1 MAMGKIKSA
10 WEIALEKTEGITIDK
25 EKMKYQSDV
34 EKARKAAGSYM
45 LADKADDEA
54 FINNLKDIDPKA
66 VKEGLLMTA
75 DANISLPESEEGNEE
90 RFRRIKT
97 IIAIASDNNSN
108 ALALTDELIGFLN
121 QYPLHRKDLVEKM
134 KAQYK
139 PILDEKSEK
148 LSKQYGQDI
157 HLTYENDKEFIFPE
171 LVPGDLV
178 SLRTAISFP
187 GPGKY
192 RIYDIGFGRTRET
205 EPDSSVNHIRNGGA
219 ERGWYGVGVQGRKY
233 IMSSNDMLIHD
244 GLGHTWTDTI
254 SLSLDRQIKRSGKY
268 SFRYE
273 RKPNQTGRFTLN
285 PVPFVPGK
293 SATLT
298 AWCRG
303 SRPKQRVYLG
313 LFLGSGIT
321 YSGGADITND
331 RWTKCEL
338 HIPVWG
344 KKPDGRIYLVGDPV
358 NGYAAVNRVALP
370 EIGSQD
376 PVWIDDVTYHI
387 GGRGSVPESSGI
399 TAHAVLDSKK
409 Q

>member
-66 VKEGLLMTA
+66 MKEGLLMTA

-148 LSKQYGQDI
+148 LSKQYGQEI
-157 HLTYENDKEFIFPE
+157 HLTYENDKEFME
-171 LVPGDLV
+171 AASKNLERLENQYQQTVRNAKAQL
-178 SLRTAISFP
+178 
-187 GPGKY
+187 KQM
-192 RIYDIGFGRTRET
+192 IG
-205 EPDSSVNHIRNGGA
+205 
-219 ERGWYGVGVQGRKY
+219 
-233 IMSSNDMLIHD
+233 
-244 GLGHTWTDTI
+244 
-254 SLSLDRQIKRSGKY
+254 
-268 SFRYE
+268 
-273 RKPNQTGRFTLN
+273 
-285 PVPFVPGK
+285 
-293 SATLT
+293 
-298 AWCRG
+298 
-303 SRPKQRVYLG
+303 
-313 LFLGSGIT
+313 
-321 YSGGADITND
+321 
-331 RWTKCEL
+331 
-338 HIPVWG
+338 
-344 KKPDGRIYLVGDPV
+344 
-358 NGYAAVNRVALP
+358 
-370 EIGSQD
+370 
-376 PVWIDDVTYHI
+376 
-387 GGRGSVPESSGI
+387 
-399 TAHAVLDSKK
+399 
-409 Q
+409 

>member
-54 FINNLKDIDPKA
+54 FITNLKDIDPKA

-90 RFRRIKT
+90 RFKRIKT

-157 HLTYENDKEFIFPE
+157 HLTYENDKEFME
-171 LVPGDLV
+171 AASKNLERLENQYQQTVRNAKAQL
-178 SLRTAISFP
+178 
-187 GPGKY
+187 KQM
-192 RIYDIGFGRTRET
+192 IG
-205 EPDSSVNHIRNGGA
+205 
-219 ERGWYGVGVQGRKY
+219 
-233 IMSSNDMLIHD
+233 
-244 GLGHTWTDTI
+244 
-254 SLSLDRQIKRSGKY
+254 
-268 SFRYE
+268 
-273 RKPNQTGRFTLN
+273 
-285 PVPFVPGK
+285 
-293 SATLT
+293 
-298 AWCRG
+298 
-303 SRPKQRVYLG
+303 
-313 LFLGSGIT
+313 
-321 YSGGADITND
+321 
-331 RWTKCEL
+331 
-338 HIPVWG
+338 
-344 KKPDGRIYLVGDPV
+344 
-358 NGYAAVNRVALP
+358 
-370 EIGSQD
+370 
-376 PVWIDDVTYHI
+376 
-387 GGRGSVPESSGI
+387 
-399 TAHAVLDSKK
+399 
-409 Q
+409 

>member
-75 DANISLPESEEGNEE
+75 NANISLPESEEGNEE

-157 HLTYENDKEFIFPE
+157 HLTYENDKEFME
-171 LVPGDLV
+171 AASKNLERLENQYQQTVRNAKAQL
-178 SLRTAISFP
+178 
-187 GPGKY
+187 KQM
-192 RIYDIGFGRTRET
+192 IG
-205 EPDSSVNHIRNGGA
+205 
-219 ERGWYGVGVQGRKY
+219 
-233 IMSSNDMLIHD
+233 
-244 GLGHTWTDTI
+244 
-254 SLSLDRQIKRSGKY
+254 
-268 SFRYE
+268 
-273 RKPNQTGRFTLN
+273 
-285 PVPFVPGK
+285 
-293 SATLT
+293 
-298 AWCRG
+298 
-303 SRPKQRVYLG
+303 
-313 LFLGSGIT
+313 
-321 YSGGADITND
+321 
-331 RWTKCEL
+331 
-338 HIPVWG
+338 
-344 KKPDGRIYLVGDPV
+344 
-358 NGYAAVNRVALP
+358 
-370 EIGSQD
+370 
-376 PVWIDDVTYHI
+376 
-387 GGRGSVPESSGI
+387 
-399 TAHAVLDSKK
+399 
-409 Q
+409 

>member
-34 EKARKAAGSYM
+34 EKARRAAGSYM

-157 HLTYENDKEFIFPE
+157 HLTYENDKEFME
-171 LVPGDLV
+171 AASKNLERLENQYQQTVRNAKAQL
-178 SLRTAISFP
+178 
-187 GPGKY
+187 KQM
-192 RIYDIGFGRTRET
+192 IG
-205 EPDSSVNHIRNGGA
+205 
-219 ERGWYGVGVQGRKY
+219 
-233 IMSSNDMLIHD
+233 
-244 GLGHTWTDTI
+244 
-254 SLSLDRQIKRSGKY
+254 
-268 SFRYE
+268 
-273 RKPNQTGRFTLN
+273 
-285 PVPFVPGK
+285 
-293 SATLT
+293 
-298 AWCRG
+298 
-303 SRPKQRVYLG
+303 
-313 LFLGSGIT
+313 
-321 YSGGADITND
+321 
-331 RWTKCEL
+331 
-338 HIPVWG
+338 
-344 KKPDGRIYLVGDPV
+344 
-358 NGYAAVNRVALP
+358 
-370 EIGSQD
+370 
-376 PVWIDDVTYHI
+376 
-387 GGRGSVPESSGI
+387 
-399 TAHAVLDSKK
+399 
-409 Q
+409 

>member
-66 VKEGLLMTA
+66 MKEGLLMTA

-148 LSKQYGQDI
+148 LSKQYGQEI
-157 HLTYENDKEFIFPE
+157 HLSYESDKEFME
-171 LVPGDLV
+171 AASKNLERLENQYQQTVRNAKAQL
-178 SLRTAISFP
+178 
-187 GPGKY
+187 KQM
-192 RIYDIGFGRTRET
+192 IG
-205 EPDSSVNHIRNGGA
+205 
-219 ERGWYGVGVQGRKY
+219 
-233 IMSSNDMLIHD
+233 
-244 GLGHTWTDTI
+244 
-254 SLSLDRQIKRSGKY
+254 
-268 SFRYE
+268 
-273 RKPNQTGRFTLN
+273 
-285 PVPFVPGK
+285 
-293 SATLT
+293 
-298 AWCRG
+298 
-303 SRPKQRVYLG
+303 
-313 LFLGSGIT
+313 
-321 YSGGADITND
+321 
-331 RWTKCEL
+331 
-338 HIPVWG
+338 
-344 KKPDGRIYLVGDPV
+344 
-358 NGYAAVNRVALP
+358 
-370 EIGSQD
+370 
-376 PVWIDDVTYHI
+376 
-387 GGRGSVPESSGI
+387 
-399 TAHAVLDSKK
+399 
-409 Q
+409 

>member
-54 FINNLKDIDPKA
+54 FKNNLKDIDPKA
-66 VKEGLLMTA
+66 MKEGLLMTA

-157 HLTYENDKEFIFPE
+157 HLSYESDKEFME
-171 LVPGDLV
+171 AASKNLERLENQYQQTVRNAKAQL
-178 SLRTAISFP
+178 
-187 GPGKY
+187 KQM
-192 RIYDIGFGRTRET
+192 IG
-205 EPDSSVNHIRNGGA
+205 
-219 ERGWYGVGVQGRKY
+219 
-233 IMSSNDMLIHD
+233 
-244 GLGHTWTDTI
+244 
-254 SLSLDRQIKRSGKY
+254 
-268 SFRYE
+268 
-273 RKPNQTGRFTLN
+273 
-285 PVPFVPGK
+285 
-293 SATLT
+293 
-298 AWCRG
+298 
-303 SRPKQRVYLG
+303 
-313 LFLGSGIT
+313 
-321 YSGGADITND
+321 
-331 RWTKCEL
+331 
-338 HIPVWG
+338 
-344 KKPDGRIYLVGDPV
+344 
-358 NGYAAVNRVALP
+358 
-370 EIGSQD
+370 
-376 PVWIDDVTYHI
+376 
-387 GGRGSVPESSGI
+387 
-399 TAHAVLDSKK
+399 
-409 Q
+409 

>member
-66 VKEGLLMTA
+66 MKEGLLMTA

-157 HLTYENDKEFIFPE
+157 HLTYENDKEFME
-171 LVPGDLV
+171 AASKNLERLENQYQQ
-178 SLRTAISFP
+178 T
-187 GPGKY
+187 
-192 RIYDIGFGRTRET
+192 
-205 EPDSSVNHIRNGGA
+205 IRNA
-219 ERGWYGVGVQGRKY
+219 KAQ
-233 IMSSNDMLIHD
+233 L
-244 GLGHTWTDTI
+244 
-254 SLSLDRQIKRSGKY
+254 
-268 SFRYE
+268 
-273 RKPNQTGRFTLN
+273 
-285 PVPFVPGK
+285 
-293 SATLT
+293 
-298 AWCRG
+298 
-303 SRPKQRVYLG
+303 KQM
-313 LFLGSGIT
+313 
-321 YSGGADITND
+321 
-331 RWTKCEL
+331 
-338 HIPVWG
+338 
-344 KKPDGRIYLVGDPV
+344 
-358 NGYAAVNRVALP
+358 
-370 EIGSQD
+370 IG
-376 PVWIDDVTYHI
+376 
-387 GGRGSVPESSGI
+387 
-399 TAHAVLDSKK
+399 
-409 Q
+409 

>member
-148 LSKQYGQDI
+148 LSKQYGQEV
-157 HLTYENDKEFIFPE
+157 HLSYESDKEFME
-171 LVPGDLV
+171 AASKNLERLENQYQQTVRNAKAQL
-178 SLRTAISFP
+178 
-187 GPGKY
+187 KQM
-192 RIYDIGFGRTRET
+192 IG
-205 EPDSSVNHIRNGGA
+205 
-219 ERGWYGVGVQGRKY
+219 
-233 IMSSNDMLIHD
+233 
-244 GLGHTWTDTI
+244 
-254 SLSLDRQIKRSGKY
+254 
-268 SFRYE
+268 
-273 RKPNQTGRFTLN
+273 
-285 PVPFVPGK
+285 
-293 SATLT
+293 
-298 AWCRG
+298 
-303 SRPKQRVYLG
+303 
-313 LFLGSGIT
+313 
-321 YSGGADITND
+321 
-331 RWTKCEL
+331 
-338 HIPVWG
+338 
-344 KKPDGRIYLVGDPV
+344 
-358 NGYAAVNRVALP
+358 
-370 EIGSQD
+370 
-376 PVWIDDVTYHI
+376 
-387 GGRGSVPESSGI
+387 
-399 TAHAVLDSKK
+399 
-409 Q
+409 

>member
-157 HLTYENDKEFIFPE
+157 HLTYESDKEFME
-171 LVPGDLV
+171 AASKNLERLENQYQQTVRNAKAQL
-178 SLRTAISFP
+178 
-187 GPGKY
+187 KQM
-192 RIYDIGFGRTRET
+192 IG
-205 EPDSSVNHIRNGGA
+205 
-219 ERGWYGVGVQGRKY
+219 
-233 IMSSNDMLIHD
+233 
-244 GLGHTWTDTI
+244 
-254 SLSLDRQIKRSGKY
+254 
-268 SFRYE
+268 
-273 RKPNQTGRFTLN
+273 
-285 PVPFVPGK
+285 
-293 SATLT
+293 
-298 AWCRG
+298 
-303 SRPKQRVYLG
+303 
-313 LFLGSGIT
+313 
-321 YSGGADITND
+321 
-331 RWTKCEL
+331 
-338 HIPVWG
+338 
-344 KKPDGRIYLVGDPV
+344 
-358 NGYAAVNRVALP
+358 
-370 EIGSQD
+370 
-376 PVWIDDVTYHI
+376 
-387 GGRGSVPESSGI
+387 
-399 TAHAVLDSKK
+399 
-409 Q
+409 

>member
-157 HLTYENDKEFIFPE
+157 HLSYENDKEFME
-171 LVPGDLV
+171 AASKNLERLENQYQQTVRNAKAQL
-178 SLRTAISFP
+178 
-187 GPGKY
+187 KQM
-192 RIYDIGFGRTRET
+192 IG
-205 EPDSSVNHIRNGGA
+205 
-219 ERGWYGVGVQGRKY
+219 
-233 IMSSNDMLIHD
+233 
-244 GLGHTWTDTI
+244 
-254 SLSLDRQIKRSGKY
+254 
-268 SFRYE
+268 
-273 RKPNQTGRFTLN
+273 
-285 PVPFVPGK
+285 
-293 SATLT
+293 
-298 AWCRG
+298 
-303 SRPKQRVYLG
+303 
-313 LFLGSGIT
+313 
-321 YSGGADITND
+321 
-331 RWTKCEL
+331 
-338 HIPVWG
+338 
-344 KKPDGRIYLVGDPV
+344 
-358 NGYAAVNRVALP
+358 
-370 EIGSQD
+370 
-376 PVWIDDVTYHI
+376 
-387 GGRGSVPESSGI
+387 
-399 TAHAVLDSKK
+399 
-409 Q
+409 

>member
-45 LADKADDEA
+45 LADKSDDEA

-66 VKEGLLMTA
+66 MKEGLLMTA

-157 HLTYENDKEFIFPE
+157 HLTYENDKEFME
-171 LVPGDLV
+171 AASKNLERLENQYQQTVRNAKVQL
-178 SLRTAISFP
+178 
-187 GPGKY
+187 KQM
-192 RIYDIGFGRTRET
+192 IG
-205 EPDSSVNHIRNGGA
+205 
-219 ERGWYGVGVQGRKY
+219 
-233 IMSSNDMLIHD
+233 
-244 GLGHTWTDTI
+244 
-254 SLSLDRQIKRSGKY
+254 
-268 SFRYE
+268 
-273 RKPNQTGRFTLN
+273 
-285 PVPFVPGK
+285 
-293 SATLT
+293 
-298 AWCRG
+298 
-303 SRPKQRVYLG
+303 
-313 LFLGSGIT
+313 
-321 YSGGADITND
+321 
-331 RWTKCEL
+331 
-338 HIPVWG
+338 
-344 KKPDGRIYLVGDPV
+344 
-358 NGYAAVNRVALP
+358 
-370 EIGSQD
+370 
-376 PVWIDDVTYHI
+376 
-387 GGRGSVPESSGI
+387 
-399 TAHAVLDSKK
+399 
-409 Q
+409 

>member
-66 VKEGLLMTA
+66 MKEGLLMTA

-157 HLTYENDKEFIFPE
+157 HLSYESDKEFTE
-171 LVPGDLV
+171 AASKNLERLENQYQQTVRNAKAQL
-178 SLRTAISFP
+178 
-187 GPGKY
+187 KQM
-192 RIYDIGFGRTRET
+192 IG
-205 EPDSSVNHIRNGGA
+205 
-219 ERGWYGVGVQGRKY
+219 
-233 IMSSNDMLIHD
+233 
-244 GLGHTWTDTI
+244 
-254 SLSLDRQIKRSGKY
+254 
-268 SFRYE
+268 
-273 RKPNQTGRFTLN
+273 
-285 PVPFVPGK
+285 
-293 SATLT
+293 
-298 AWCRG
+298 
-303 SRPKQRVYLG
+303 
-313 LFLGSGIT
+313 
-321 YSGGADITND
+321 
-331 RWTKCEL
+331 
-338 HIPVWG
+338 
-344 KKPDGRIYLVGDPV
+344 
-358 NGYAAVNRVALP
+358 
-370 EIGSQD
+370 
-376 PVWIDDVTYHI
+376 
-387 GGRGSVPESSGI
+387 
-399 TAHAVLDSKK
+399 
-409 Q
+409 

>member
-54 FINNLKDIDPKA
+54 FITNLKDIDPKA
-66 VKEGLLMTA
+66 MKEGLLMTA

-157 HLTYENDKEFIFPE
+157 HLSYESDKEFME
-171 LVPGDLV
+171 AASKNLERLENQYQQTVRNAKAQL
-178 SLRTAISFP
+178 
-187 GPGKY
+187 KQM
-192 RIYDIGFGRTRET
+192 IG
-205 EPDSSVNHIRNGGA
+205 
-219 ERGWYGVGVQGRKY
+219 
-233 IMSSNDMLIHD
+233 
-244 GLGHTWTDTI
+244 
-254 SLSLDRQIKRSGKY
+254 
-268 SFRYE
+268 
-273 RKPNQTGRFTLN
+273 
-285 PVPFVPGK
+285 
-293 SATLT
+293 
-298 AWCRG
+298 
-303 SRPKQRVYLG
+303 
-313 LFLGSGIT
+313 
-321 YSGGADITND
+321 
-331 RWTKCEL
+331 
-338 HIPVWG
+338 
-344 KKPDGRIYLVGDPV
+344 
-358 NGYAAVNRVALP
+358 
-370 EIGSQD
+370 
-376 PVWIDDVTYHI
+376 
-387 GGRGSVPESSGI
+387 
-399 TAHAVLDSKK
+399 
-409 Q
+409 

>member
-54 FINNLKDIDPKA
+54 FITNLKDIDPKA

-157 HLTYENDKEFIFPE
+157 HLTYENDKEFME
-171 LVPGDLV
+171 AASKNLERLENQYQQTVRNAKAQL
-178 SLRTAISFP
+178 
-187 GPGKY
+187 KQM
-192 RIYDIGFGRTRET
+192 IG
-205 EPDSSVNHIRNGGA
+205 
-219 ERGWYGVGVQGRKY
+219 
-233 IMSSNDMLIHD
+233 
-244 GLGHTWTDTI
+244 
-254 SLSLDRQIKRSGKY
+254 
-268 SFRYE
+268 
-273 RKPNQTGRFTLN
+273 
-285 PVPFVPGK
+285 
-293 SATLT
+293 
-298 AWCRG
+298 
-303 SRPKQRVYLG
+303 
-313 LFLGSGIT
+313 
-321 YSGGADITND
+321 
-331 RWTKCEL
+331 
-338 HIPVWG
+338 
-344 KKPDGRIYLVGDPV
+344 
-358 NGYAAVNRVALP
+358 
-370 EIGSQD
+370 
-376 PVWIDDVTYHI
+376 
-387 GGRGSVPESSGI
+387 
-399 TAHAVLDSKK
+399 
-409 Q
+409 

>member
-90 RFRRIKT
+90 RFKRIKT

-157 HLTYENDKEFIFPE
+157 HLSYESDKEFME
-171 LVPGDLV
+171 AASKNLERLENQYQQTVRNAKAQL
-178 SLRTAISFP
+178 
-187 GPGKY
+187 KQM
-192 RIYDIGFGRTRET
+192 IG
-205 EPDSSVNHIRNGGA
+205 
-219 ERGWYGVGVQGRKY
+219 
-233 IMSSNDMLIHD
+233 
-244 GLGHTWTDTI
+244 
-254 SLSLDRQIKRSGKY
+254 
-268 SFRYE
+268 
-273 RKPNQTGRFTLN
+273 
-285 PVPFVPGK
+285 
-293 SATLT
+293 
-298 AWCRG
+298 
-303 SRPKQRVYLG
+303 
-313 LFLGSGIT
+313 
-321 YSGGADITND
+321 
-331 RWTKCEL
+331 
-338 HIPVWG
+338 
-344 KKPDGRIYLVGDPV
+344 
-358 NGYAAVNRVALP
+358 
-370 EIGSQD
+370 
-376 PVWIDDVTYHI
+376 
-387 GGRGSVPESSGI
+387 
-399 TAHAVLDSKK
+399 
-409 Q
+409 

>member
-90 RFRRIKT
+90 RFKRIKT

-157 HLTYENDKEFIFPE
+157 HLSYENDKEFME
-171 LVPGDLV
+171 AASKNLERLENQYQQTVRNAKAQL
-178 SLRTAISFP
+178 
-187 GPGKY
+187 KQM
-192 RIYDIGFGRTRET
+192 IG
-205 EPDSSVNHIRNGGA
+205 
-219 ERGWYGVGVQGRKY
+219 
-233 IMSSNDMLIHD
+233 
-244 GLGHTWTDTI
+244 
-254 SLSLDRQIKRSGKY
+254 
-268 SFRYE
+268 
-273 RKPNQTGRFTLN
+273 
-285 PVPFVPGK
+285 
-293 SATLT
+293 
-298 AWCRG
+298 
-303 SRPKQRVYLG
+303 
-313 LFLGSGIT
+313 
-321 YSGGADITND
+321 
-331 RWTKCEL
+331 
-338 HIPVWG
+338 
-344 KKPDGRIYLVGDPV
+344 
-358 NGYAAVNRVALP
+358 
-370 EIGSQD
+370 
-376 PVWIDDVTYHI
+376 
-387 GGRGSVPESSGI
+387 
-399 TAHAVLDSKK
+399 
-409 Q
+409 

>member
-1 MAMGKIKSA
+1 MGKIKSA

-157 HLTYENDKEFIFPE
+157 HLTYENDKEFME
-171 LVPGDLV
+171 AASKNLERLENQYQQTVRNAKAQL
-178 SLRTAISFP
+178 
-187 GPGKY
+187 KQM
-192 RIYDIGFGRTRET
+192 IG
-205 EPDSSVNHIRNGGA
+205 
-219 ERGWYGVGVQGRKY
+219 
-233 IMSSNDMLIHD
+233 
-244 GLGHTWTDTI
+244 
-254 SLSLDRQIKRSGKY
+254 
-268 SFRYE
+268 
-273 RKPNQTGRFTLN
+273 
-285 PVPFVPGK
+285 
-293 SATLT
+293 
-298 AWCRG
+298 
-303 SRPKQRVYLG
+303 
-313 LFLGSGIT
+313 
-321 YSGGADITND
+321 
-331 RWTKCEL
+331 
-338 HIPVWG
+338 
-344 KKPDGRIYLVGDPV
+344 
-358 NGYAAVNRVALP
+358 
-370 EIGSQD
+370 
-376 PVWIDDVTYHI
+376 
-387 GGRGSVPESSGI
+387 
-399 TAHAVLDSKK
+399 
-409 Q
+409 

>member
-25 EKMKYQSDV
+25 EKMRYQSDV

-108 ALALTDELIGFLN
+108 ALALTDELIGLLN

-157 HLTYENDKEFIFPE
+157 HLTYENDKEFME
-171 LVPGDLV
+171 AASKNLERLENQYQQTVRNAKAQL
-178 SLRTAISFP
+178 
-187 GPGKY
+187 KQM
-192 RIYDIGFGRTRET
+192 IG
-205 EPDSSVNHIRNGGA
+205 
-219 ERGWYGVGVQGRKY
+219 
-233 IMSSNDMLIHD
+233 
-244 GLGHTWTDTI
+244 
-254 SLSLDRQIKRSGKY
+254 
-268 SFRYE
+268 
-273 RKPNQTGRFTLN
+273 
-285 PVPFVPGK
+285 
-293 SATLT
+293 
-298 AWCRG
+298 
-303 SRPKQRVYLG
+303 
-313 LFLGSGIT
+313 
-321 YSGGADITND
+321 
-331 RWTKCEL
+331 
-338 HIPVWG
+338 
-344 KKPDGRIYLVGDPV
+344 
-358 NGYAAVNRVALP
+358 
-370 EIGSQD
+370 
-376 PVWIDDVTYHI
+376 
-387 GGRGSVPESSGI
+387 
-399 TAHAVLDSKK
+399 
-409 Q
+409 

>member
-66 VKEGLLMTA
+66 MKEGLLMTA

-157 HLTYENDKEFIFPE
+157 HLSYENDKEFME
-171 LVPGDLV
+171 AASKNLERLENQYQQTVRNAKAQL
-178 SLRTAISFP
+178 
-187 GPGKY
+187 KQM
-192 RIYDIGFGRTRET
+192 IG
-205 EPDSSVNHIRNGGA
+205 
-219 ERGWYGVGVQGRKY
+219 
-233 IMSSNDMLIHD
+233 
-244 GLGHTWTDTI
+244 
-254 SLSLDRQIKRSGKY
+254 
-268 SFRYE
+268 
-273 RKPNQTGRFTLN
+273 
-285 PVPFVPGK
+285 
-293 SATLT
+293 
-298 AWCRG
+298 
-303 SRPKQRVYLG
+303 
-313 LFLGSGIT
+313 
-321 YSGGADITND
+321 
-331 RWTKCEL
+331 
-338 HIPVWG
+338 
-344 KKPDGRIYLVGDPV
+344 
-358 NGYAAVNRVALP
+358 
-370 EIGSQD
+370 
-376 PVWIDDVTYHI
+376 
-387 GGRGSVPESSGI
+387 
-399 TAHAVLDSKK
+399 
-409 Q
+409 

>member
-54 FINNLKDIDPKA
+54 FITNLKDIDPKA

-157 HLTYENDKEFIFPE
+157 HLSYESDKEFME
-171 LVPGDLV
+171 AASKNLERLENQYQQTVRNAKAQL
-178 SLRTAISFP
+178 
-187 GPGKY
+187 KQM
-192 RIYDIGFGRTRET
+192 IG
-205 EPDSSVNHIRNGGA
+205 
-219 ERGWYGVGVQGRKY
+219 
-233 IMSSNDMLIHD
+233 
-244 GLGHTWTDTI
+244 
-254 SLSLDRQIKRSGKY
+254 
-268 SFRYE
+268 
-273 RKPNQTGRFTLN
+273 
-285 PVPFVPGK
+285 
-293 SATLT
+293 
-298 AWCRG
+298 
-303 SRPKQRVYLG
+303 
-313 LFLGSGIT
+313 
-321 YSGGADITND
+321 
-331 RWTKCEL
+331 
-338 HIPVWG
+338 
-344 KKPDGRIYLVGDPV
+344 
-358 NGYAAVNRVALP
+358 
-370 EIGSQD
+370 
-376 PVWIDDVTYHI
+376 
-387 GGRGSVPESSGI
+387 
-399 TAHAVLDSKK
+399 
-409 Q
+409 

>member
-45 LADKADDEA
+45 LADKADDEV

-139 PILDEKSEK
+139 PILDEKAEK

-157 HLTYENDKEFIFPE
+157 HLSYESDKEFME
-171 LVPGDLV
+171 AASKNLERLENQYQQTVRNAKAQL
-178 SLRTAISFP
+178 
-187 GPGKY
+187 KQM
-192 RIYDIGFGRTRET
+192 IG
-205 EPDSSVNHIRNGGA
+205 
-219 ERGWYGVGVQGRKY
+219 
-233 IMSSNDMLIHD
+233 
-244 GLGHTWTDTI
+244 
-254 SLSLDRQIKRSGKY
+254 
-268 SFRYE
+268 
-273 RKPNQTGRFTLN
+273 
-285 PVPFVPGK
+285 
-293 SATLT
+293 
-298 AWCRG
+298 
-303 SRPKQRVYLG
+303 
-313 LFLGSGIT
+313 
-321 YSGGADITND
+321 
-331 RWTKCEL
+331 
-338 HIPVWG
+338 
-344 KKPDGRIYLVGDPV
+344 
-358 NGYAAVNRVALP
+358 
-370 EIGSQD
+370 
-376 PVWIDDVTYHI
+376 
-387 GGRGSVPESSGI
+387 
-399 TAHAVLDSKK
+399 
-409 Q
+409 

>member
-90 RFRRIKT
+90 RFKRIKT

-157 HLTYENDKEFIFPE
+157 HLTYENDKEFME
-171 LVPGDLV
+171 AASKNLERLENQYQQTVRNAKAQL
-178 SLRTAISFP
+178 
-187 GPGKY
+187 KQM
-192 RIYDIGFGRTRET
+192 IG
-205 EPDSSVNHIRNGGA
+205 
-219 ERGWYGVGVQGRKY
+219 
-233 IMSSNDMLIHD
+233 
-244 GLGHTWTDTI
+244 
-254 SLSLDRQIKRSGKY
+254 
-268 SFRYE
+268 
-273 RKPNQTGRFTLN
+273 
-285 PVPFVPGK
+285 
-293 SATLT
+293 
-298 AWCRG
+298 
-303 SRPKQRVYLG
+303 
-313 LFLGSGIT
+313 
-321 YSGGADITND
+321 
-331 RWTKCEL
+331 
-338 HIPVWG
+338 
-344 KKPDGRIYLVGDPV
+344 
-358 NGYAAVNRVALP
+358 
-370 EIGSQD
+370 
-376 PVWIDDVTYHI
+376 
-387 GGRGSVPESSGI
+387 
-399 TAHAVLDSKK
+399 
-409 Q
+409 

>member
-54 FINNLKDIDPKA
+54 FINNLKDIAPKA

-90 RFRRIKT
+90 RFKRIKT

-157 HLTYENDKEFIFPE
+157 HLTYENDKEFME
-171 LVPGDLV
+171 AASKNLERLENQYQQTVRNAKAQL
-178 SLRTAISFP
+178 
-187 GPGKY
+187 KQM
-192 RIYDIGFGRTRET
+192 IG
-205 EPDSSVNHIRNGGA
+205 
-219 ERGWYGVGVQGRKY
+219 
-233 IMSSNDMLIHD
+233 
-244 GLGHTWTDTI
+244 
-254 SLSLDRQIKRSGKY
+254 
-268 SFRYE
+268 
-273 RKPNQTGRFTLN
+273 
-285 PVPFVPGK
+285 
-293 SATLT
+293 
-298 AWCRG
+298 
-303 SRPKQRVYLG
+303 
-313 LFLGSGIT
+313 
-321 YSGGADITND
+321 
-331 RWTKCEL
+331 
-338 HIPVWG
+338 
-344 KKPDGRIYLVGDPV
+344 
-358 NGYAAVNRVALP
+358 
-370 EIGSQD
+370 
-376 PVWIDDVTYHI
+376 
-387 GGRGSVPESSGI
+387 
-399 TAHAVLDSKK
+399 
-409 Q
+409 

>member
-66 VKEGLLMTA
+66 MKEGLLMTA

-157 HLTYENDKEFIFPE
+157 HLTYENDKEFME
-171 LVPGDLV
+171 AASKNLERLENQYQQTVRNAKAQL
-178 SLRTAISFP
+178 
-187 GPGKY
+187 KQM
-192 RIYDIGFGRTRET
+192 IG
-205 EPDSSVNHIRNGGA
+205 
-219 ERGWYGVGVQGRKY
+219 
-233 IMSSNDMLIHD
+233 
-244 GLGHTWTDTI
+244 
-254 SLSLDRQIKRSGKY
+254 
-268 SFRYE
+268 
-273 RKPNQTGRFTLN
+273 
-285 PVPFVPGK
+285 
-293 SATLT
+293 
-298 AWCRG
+298 
-303 SRPKQRVYLG
+303 
-313 LFLGSGIT
+313 
-321 YSGGADITND
+321 
-331 RWTKCEL
+331 
-338 HIPVWG
+338 
-344 KKPDGRIYLVGDPV
+344 
-358 NGYAAVNRVALP
+358 
-370 EIGSQD
+370 
-376 PVWIDDVTYHI
+376 
-387 GGRGSVPESSGI
+387 
-399 TAHAVLDSKK
+399 
-409 Q
+409 

>member
-108 ALALTDELIGFLN
+108 ALALTDELIGFLK

-148 LSKQYGQDI
+148 LSKQYGQEV
-157 HLTYENDKEFIFPE
+157 HLSYESDKEFME
-171 LVPGDLV
+171 AASKNLERLENQYQQTVRNAKAQL
-178 SLRTAISFP
+178 
-187 GPGKY
+187 KQM
-192 RIYDIGFGRTRET
+192 IG
-205 EPDSSVNHIRNGGA
+205 
-219 ERGWYGVGVQGRKY
+219 
-233 IMSSNDMLIHD
+233 
-244 GLGHTWTDTI
+244 
-254 SLSLDRQIKRSGKY
+254 
-268 SFRYE
+268 
-273 RKPNQTGRFTLN
+273 
-285 PVPFVPGK
+285 
-293 SATLT
+293 
-298 AWCRG
+298 
-303 SRPKQRVYLG
+303 
-313 LFLGSGIT
+313 
-321 YSGGADITND
+321 
-331 RWTKCEL
+331 
-338 HIPVWG
+338 
-344 KKPDGRIYLVGDPV
+344 
-358 NGYAAVNRVALP
+358 
-370 EIGSQD
+370 
-376 PVWIDDVTYHI
+376 
-387 GGRGSVPESSGI
+387 
-399 TAHAVLDSKK
+399 
-409 Q
+409 

>member
-45 LADKADDEA
+45 LADKADEET

-66 VKEGLLMTA
+66 MKEGLLMTA

-157 HLTYENDKEFIFPE
+157 HLSYESDKEFME
-171 LVPGDLV
+171 AASKNLERLENQYQQTVRNAKAQL
-178 SLRTAISFP
+178 
-187 GPGKY
+187 KQM
-192 RIYDIGFGRTRET
+192 IG
-205 EPDSSVNHIRNGGA
+205 
-219 ERGWYGVGVQGRKY
+219 
-233 IMSSNDMLIHD
+233 
-244 GLGHTWTDTI
+244 
-254 SLSLDRQIKRSGKY
+254 
-268 SFRYE
+268 
-273 RKPNQTGRFTLN
+273 
-285 PVPFVPGK
+285 
-293 SATLT
+293 
-298 AWCRG
+298 
-303 SRPKQRVYLG
+303 
-313 LFLGSGIT
+313 
-321 YSGGADITND
+321 
-331 RWTKCEL
+331 
-338 HIPVWG
+338 
-344 KKPDGRIYLVGDPV
+344 
-358 NGYAAVNRVALP
+358 
-370 EIGSQD
+370 
-376 PVWIDDVTYHI
+376 
-387 GGRGSVPESSGI
+387 
-399 TAHAVLDSKK
+399 
-409 Q
+409 

>member
-66 VKEGLLMTA
+66 MKEGLLMTA

-157 HLTYENDKEFIFPE
+157 HLTYENDKEFME
-171 LVPGDLV
+171 ATSKNLERLENQYQQTVRNAKAQL
-178 SLRTAISFP
+178 
-187 GPGKY
+187 KQM
-192 RIYDIGFGRTRET
+192 IG
-205 EPDSSVNHIRNGGA
+205 
-219 ERGWYGVGVQGRKY
+219 
-233 IMSSNDMLIHD
+233 
-244 GLGHTWTDTI
+244 
-254 SLSLDRQIKRSGKY
+254 
-268 SFRYE
+268 
-273 RKPNQTGRFTLN
+273 
-285 PVPFVPGK
+285 
-293 SATLT
+293 
-298 AWCRG
+298 
-303 SRPKQRVYLG
+303 
-313 LFLGSGIT
+313 
-321 YSGGADITND
+321 
-331 RWTKCEL
+331 
-338 HIPVWG
+338 
-344 KKPDGRIYLVGDPV
+344 
-358 NGYAAVNRVALP
+358 
-370 EIGSQD
+370 
-376 PVWIDDVTYHI
+376 
-387 GGRGSVPESSGI
+387 
-399 TAHAVLDSKK
+399 
-409 Q
+409 

>member
-34 EKARKAAGSYM
+34 EKVRKAAGSYM

-66 VKEGLLMTA
+66 MKEGLLMTA

-157 HLTYENDKEFIFPE
+157 HLSYESDKEFME
-171 LVPGDLV
+171 AASKNLERLENQYQQTVRNAKAQL
-178 SLRTAISFP
+178 
-187 GPGKY
+187 KQM
-192 RIYDIGFGRTRET
+192 IG
-205 EPDSSVNHIRNGGA
+205 
-219 ERGWYGVGVQGRKY
+219 
-233 IMSSNDMLIHD
+233 
-244 GLGHTWTDTI
+244 
-254 SLSLDRQIKRSGKY
+254 
-268 SFRYE
+268 
-273 RKPNQTGRFTLN
+273 
-285 PVPFVPGK
+285 
-293 SATLT
+293 
-298 AWCRG
+298 
-303 SRPKQRVYLG
+303 
-313 LFLGSGIT
+313 
-321 YSGGADITND
+321 
-331 RWTKCEL
+331 
-338 HIPVWG
+338 
-344 KKPDGRIYLVGDPV
+344 
-358 NGYAAVNRVALP
+358 
-370 EIGSQD
+370 
-376 PVWIDDVTYHI
+376 
-387 GGRGSVPESSGI
+387 
-399 TAHAVLDSKK
+399 
-409 Q
+409 

>member
-66 VKEGLLMTA
+66 MKEGLLMTA

-157 HLTYENDKEFIFPE
+157 HLSYESDKEFME
-171 LVPGDLV
+171 AASKNLERLENQYQQTVRNAKAQL
-178 SLRTAISFP
+178 
-187 GPGKY
+187 KQM
-192 RIYDIGFGRTRET
+192 IG
-205 EPDSSVNHIRNGGA
+205 
-219 ERGWYGVGVQGRKY
+219 
-233 IMSSNDMLIHD
+233 
-244 GLGHTWTDTI
+244 
-254 SLSLDRQIKRSGKY
+254 
-268 SFRYE
+268 
-273 RKPNQTGRFTLN
+273 
-285 PVPFVPGK
+285 
-293 SATLT
+293 
-298 AWCRG
+298 
-303 SRPKQRVYLG
+303 
-313 LFLGSGIT
+313 
-321 YSGGADITND
+321 
-331 RWTKCEL
+331 
-338 HIPVWG
+338 
-344 KKPDGRIYLVGDPV
+344 
-358 NGYAAVNRVALP
+358 
-370 EIGSQD
+370 
-376 PVWIDDVTYHI
+376 
-387 GGRGSVPESSGI
+387 
-399 TAHAVLDSKK
+399 
-409 Q
+409 

>member
-157 HLTYENDKEFIFPE
+157 HLTYENDKEFME
-171 LVPGDLV
+171 AASKNLERLENQYQQTVRNAKVQL
-178 SLRTAISFP
+178 
-187 GPGKY
+187 KQM
-192 RIYDIGFGRTRET
+192 IG
-205 EPDSSVNHIRNGGA
+205 
-219 ERGWYGVGVQGRKY
+219 
-233 IMSSNDMLIHD
+233 
-244 GLGHTWTDTI
+244 
-254 SLSLDRQIKRSGKY
+254 
-268 SFRYE
+268 
-273 RKPNQTGRFTLN
+273 
-285 PVPFVPGK
+285 
-293 SATLT
+293 
-298 AWCRG
+298 
-303 SRPKQRVYLG
+303 
-313 LFLGSGIT
+313 
-321 YSGGADITND
+321 
-331 RWTKCEL
+331 
-338 HIPVWG
+338 
-344 KKPDGRIYLVGDPV
+344 
-358 NGYAAVNRVALP
+358 
-370 EIGSQD
+370 
-376 PVWIDDVTYHI
+376 
-387 GGRGSVPESSGI
+387 
-399 TAHAVLDSKK
+399 
-409 Q
+409 